1 MCVFDILLNFMEGFY
16 IFDDFEEEVVVI
28 DRNYKIIYANEKYAK
43 DLGYTSKEEVIGKEC
58 FRISHYRDEPCDGE
72 CHPCPLKE
80 IEKTGKAVNVIHTHY
95 THDKDEFPVEICA
108 YPLKDGSVLQ
118 IIRSIKNDK
127 EKYYL
132 FSLSQ
137 RLSSISYL
145 ALGVAHQ
152 INTPLNI
159 IYTCVQILEKE
170 YGEKEE
176 IERIKEAVCTCKDH
190 INKLLLMVRNSKERS
205 LVDIRKAVEDCL
217 ELIKIYAED
226 KGVIIERDVQ
236 ECGFVLGSEA
246 DLRHVIT
253 NLLVNAIDVSDI
265 GKKVYVK
272 TSVNG
277 NCAVIE
283 VQDEGPGIYPEE
295 LSKIFL
301 PFYQGK
307 IRKNKDG
314 CGLGLAIVDSILRDM
329 GGCVHVDSQPGRG
342 STFVIKPPI
351 L

>member
-1 MCVFDILLNFMEGFY
+1 MEKFS
-16 IFDDFEEEVVVI
+16 IFDAFEEEVVVI
-28 DRNYKIIYANEKYAK
+28 DRNYRILYANYKYAK
-43 DLGYTSKEEVIGKEC
+43 DLGYNSKEEVIGKEC

-95 THDKDEFPVEICA
+95 THDKSEFPVEICA
-108 YPLKDGSVLQ
+108 YPLQDGSVLQ
-118 IIRSIKNDK
+118 IIRGIKSDK

-159 IYTCVQILEKE
+159 IYTYVQMLERE

-176 IERIKEAVCTCKDH
+176 IERIKEAVCACKDY
-190 INKLLLMVRNSKERS
+190 IGKLLLMVRNSKERS
-205 LVDIRKAVEDCL
+205 LVDVKKAVEDCV
-217 ELIKIYAED
+217 ELLKIYAED
-226 KGVIIERDVQ
+226 KGVVIEKSIDQ
-236 ECGFVLGSEA
+236 CGFVLGSES
-246 DLRHVIT
+246 DVRHIIT
-253 NLLVNAIDVSDI
+253 NLLINAIQVSDK
-265 GKKVYVK
+265 GSKVYVRAGI
-272 TSVNG
+272 NG
-277 NCAVIE
+277 TYAFVE
-283 VQDEGPGIYPEE
+283 VQDEGPGIDHEE

-307 IRKNKDG
+307 NRKNKDG
-314 CGLGLAIVDSILRDM
+314 CGLGLSIVDSIVRDM
-329 GGCVHVDSQPGRG
+329 GGNVHVDSEPGKG
-342 STFVIKPPI
+342 SKFVVKLP
-351 L
+351 LL

>member
-1 MCVFDILLNFMEGFY
+1 MSWVIYYNVMDQFSIFDI
-16 IFDDFEEEVVVI
+16 FEEEVVVI
-28 DRNYKIIYANEKYAK
+28 DRNYRILYANYKYAK
-43 DLGYTSKEEVIGKEC
+43 DLGYNSKEEVIGKEC

-95 THDKDEFPVEICA
+95 THDKSEFPVEICA
-108 YPLKDGSVLQ
+108 YPLQDGSVLQ
-118 IIRSIKNDK
+118 IIRGIKSDK

-159 IYTCVQILEKE
+159 IYTYVQMLERE

-176 IERIKEAVCTCKDH
+176 IERIKEAVCACKDY
-190 INKLLLMVRNSKERS
+190 ISKLLLMVRNSKERS
-205 LVDIRKAVEDCL
+205 LVDVKKAVEDCV
-217 ELIKIYAED
+217 ELLKIYAED
-226 KGVIIERDVQ
+226 RGVVIEKSIEQ
-236 ECGFVLGSEA
+236 CGFVLGSES
-246 DLRHVIT
+246 DVRHIIT
-253 NLLVNAIDVSDI
+253 NLLINAIQVSDR
-265 GKKVYVK
+265 GSRVYVR
-272 TSVNG
+272 TGING
-277 NCAVIE
+277 AYAFIE
-283 VQDEGPGIYPEE
+283 VQDEGPGIDPEE

-307 IRKNKDG
+307 NRKSKDG
-314 CGLGLAIVDSILRDM
+314 CGLGLSIVDSIVRDM
-329 GGCVHVDSQPGRG
+329 GGNVHVDSEPGKG
-342 STFVIKPPI
+342 SKFVVKLP
-351 L
+351 LL